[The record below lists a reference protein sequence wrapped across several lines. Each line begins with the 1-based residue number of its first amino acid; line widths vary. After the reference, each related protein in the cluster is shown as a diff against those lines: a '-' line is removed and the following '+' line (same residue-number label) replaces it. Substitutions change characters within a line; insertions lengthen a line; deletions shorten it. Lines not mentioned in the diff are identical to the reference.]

1 MLFSYRT
8 LFKPVSRLNL
18 QVSSSS
24 RPKPQ
29 FNRPRILGRVVTMA
43 SKTAI
48 ASVDKITIDEFNQL
62 LGQYPALI
70 KDISST
76 KSAKPGQKTLEA
88 LDEYRYND
96 ALDMFSPGKDTRPM
110 KLDDIKTLVEWK
122 LRHGKFRPTLMKLV
136 SSNDADTAEDIVKQA
151 IDAYKEDTNI
161 DAALN
166 VLTKLKGIGP
176 ATASLLLAVH
186 DANRVIFF
194 ADEAFWWLCCD
205 GKQSPIKY
213 NAKEY
218 RSLCSAVNDLH
229 ERLDVAA
236 SDVERVA
243 YVLMKGPASPKPSD
257 HVVPSK
263 EAKKNRAPSSTKRK
277 PDTRVEKA
285 DDATHDAP
293 VLRRSKRVKA

>member
-1 MLFSYRT
+1 
-8 LFKPVSRLNL
+8 
-18 QVSSSS
+18 
-24 RPKPQ
+24 
-29 FNRPRILGRVVTMA
+29 
-43 SKTAI
+43 
-48 ASVDKITIDEFNQL
+48 
-62 LGQYPALI
+62 
-70 KDISST
+70 
-76 KSAKPGQKTLEA
+76 
-88 LDEYRYND
+88 
-96 ALDMFSPGKDTRPM
+96 
-110 KLDDIKTLVEWK
+110 
-122 LRHGKFRPTLMKLV
+122 MKLV

-151 IDAYKEDTNI
+151 IDAYKEDPDI

-186 DANRVIFF
+186 DATRAIFF
-194 ADEAFWWLCCD
+194 ADEVFWWLCCD

-243 YVLMKGPASPKPSD
+243 YVLMKGPASLKSSD
-257 HVVPSK
+257 HVVPPK

>member
-1 MLFSYRT
+1 
-8 LFKPVSRLNL
+8 
-18 QVSSSS
+18 
-24 RPKPQ
+24 
-29 FNRPRILGRVVTMA
+29 
-43 SKTAI
+43 
-48 ASVDKITIDEFNQL
+48 
-62 LGQYPALI
+62 
-70 KDISST
+70 
-76 KSAKPGQKTLEA
+76 
-88 LDEYRYND
+88 
-96 ALDMFSPGKDTRPM
+96 
-110 KLDDIKTLVEWK
+110 
-122 LRHGKFRPTLMKLV
+122 MKLV

-151 IDAYKEDTNI
+151 IDAYKEDADM

-218 RSLCSAVNDLH
+218 RSLCSAANDLH

-243 YVLMKGPASPKPSD
+243 YVLMKGPSSPKSSD

-263 EAKKNRAPSSTKRK
+263 EAKKNKAPSSTKRK
-277 PDTRVEKA
+277 PDTRVEEVK
-285 DDATHDAP
+285 DATHEAP

>member
-1 MLFSYRT
+1 
-8 LFKPVSRLNL
+8 
-18 QVSSSS
+18 
-24 RPKPQ
+24 
-29 FNRPRILGRVVTMA
+29 MA
-43 SKTAI
+43 SSAAI
-48 ASVDKITIDEFNQL
+48 VPAGKITIDEFNQL
-62 LGQYPALI
+62 LSQYPALI
-70 KDISST
+70 EEVSDT
-76 KSAKPGQKTLEA
+76 KGAKPGQKTLQV

-96 ALDMFSPGKDTRPM
+96 ALDTFSTGKHTRPM
-110 KLDDIKTLVEWK
+110 RLDDIKTLVEWK

-151 IDAYKEDTNI
+151 IDAYREDTDI
-161 DAALN
+161 EAALG

-186 DANRVIFF
+186 DATRVIFF

-218 RSLCSAVNDLH
+218 RSLCSAVEDLRD
-229 ERLDVAA
+229 RLDVAA
-236 SDVERVA
+236 SDVEKVA
-243 YVLMKGPASPKPSD
+243 YVLMKGPAHNSPSH
-257 HVVPSK
+257 HVAPSK
-263 EAKKNRAPSSTKRK
+263 ETKKSKISSTKRK

-285 DDATHDAP
+285 EDATHEAP